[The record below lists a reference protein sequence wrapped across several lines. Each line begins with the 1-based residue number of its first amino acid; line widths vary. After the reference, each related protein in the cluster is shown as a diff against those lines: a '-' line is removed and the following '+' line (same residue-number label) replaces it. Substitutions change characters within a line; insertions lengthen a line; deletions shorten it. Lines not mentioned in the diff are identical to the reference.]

1 MDCGKIIY
9 DIEYITILNISTWIT
24 WILNLKYQL
33 DWSKISKYNDY
44 DGENL
49 FYRILLQYN

>member
-1 MDCGKIIY
+1 MDCVVKLC
-9 DIEYITILNISTWIT
+9 TILNISTWIT
-24 WILNLKYQL
+24 CILNLKYQL

-44 DGENL
+44 GGENL